1 MVVYGRLDGRA
12 TLFQLRYAKPPGYNE
27 VPPRRRTANIAVS
40 QNSSA
45 GVSPTP
51 FANDGGEAFETSVRQ
66 LIANGKS
73 RIALENAKQFHKTNP
88 TAASESLLLDAYLA
102 RVQALLDQNLASE
115 AKSLLELVRERFP
128 AAKRRLDNLGVA
140 ASVRS
145 GDLAGLLQPL
155 NDPQLDP
162 VRRSAI
168 EQIIQTQITDLNA
181 LADCASLPPEH
192 SLRQAAAAVERAF
205 NAVTSGPV
213 TEEQIA
219 LPEVS
224 HRSPLAPWK
233 FLIRAIA
240 CFHRGA
246 DDLCRECLAGIKP
259 ESVPSRLIPALQ
271 KMLGMNGAAA
281 LKASE
286 SALVSQVNVNLAE
299 LRAALANLDH
309 AFAKEDEGHV
319 FKAMRVAVRE
329 CQRSAPDRLAI
340 LRQIV
345 SVRGKAGGLDPG
357 RLEGALDGAAREDAA
372 FFRMYALAIESSGD
386 PDDLV
391 EACEEWNNFRRH
403 ALREGLFRSDG
414 VEAAILYLHMA
425 DVLKGIPRGLLKDV
439 QRSGQWG
446 RKPAAGEDRY
456 FLYPDQLYARS
467 CAIDPHPE
475 AFSQWLR
482 WAASQSV
489 SEAEKVAREW
499 HKLRPGDIDPLL
511 YLMDRSE
518 KRNAFPA
525 ALSYLEKAERI
536 DAVHSAV
543 RAARLRLLAAGAM
556 RDLQRKKAHLAM
568 EKLELMMTLPQSQQ
582 GDRSAFL
589 AALRLLIC
597 VSSADKTGAAAAR
610 AETETLLG
618 GSLSA
623 GFLVFGIASV
633 AKRLDFVSL
642 PDAKDIGRENRA
654 AIPACLARVMAIA
667 KDFGITKFQLP
678 VSYFAEAE
686 KQFPQVSDSLDVE
699 QIRSLGEMGMATG
712 HPKLA
717 WAASGAGLKRG
728 GPDEAYFTLLRARAA
743 PPDLATRFLALAAA
757 AAELGRFH
765 RDAKIVDQAVEIGR
779 NPLGGESFPLT
790 IEQAREVV
798 RKEIASPAFP
808 SAFKPGPDYRELLH
822 KNLCQCP
829 DCSRRRG
836 ETPGPFDEED
846 YEDFNE
852 LTDKE
857 MRDLFNEQVPEE
869 IPPDIAD
876 MFFEIMKDAFRS
888 GESPNKIIDQILG
901 GVSGGGRGKKKKG
914 RRK

>member
-1 MVVYGRLDGRA
+1 
-12 TLFQLRYAKPPGYNE
+12 
-27 VPPRRRTANIAVS
+27 
-40 QNSSA
+40 
-45 GVSPTP
+45 VSPAP
-51 FANDGGEAFETSVRQ
+51 LSNDGGEAFETSVRQ

-73 RIALENAKQFHKTNP
+73 RIALENAKQFYKTNP

-102 RVQALLDQNLASE
+102 RVQALIDQNLASE

-128 AAKRRLDNLGVA
+128 AAQGRLDNLGVA
-140 ASVRS
+140 ASAR
-145 GDLAGLLQPL
+145 AGNLGEVLQPL

-162 VRRSAI
+162 ERRGAI

-181 LADCASLPPEH
+181 LADCAPLPPDH
-192 SLRQAAAAVERAF
+192 SLRQAAAALERAF

-213 TEEQIA
+213 AEEQIA

-246 DDLCRECLAGIKP
+246 DEQCRECLAGIKP
-259 ESVPSRLIPALQ
+259 ESVPSRLIPALK
-271 KMLGMNGAAA
+271 KMLGMNGTAA

-309 AFAKEDEGHV
+309 AFIKKDESHV
-319 FKAMRVAVRE
+319 FTAMRVAVRE
-329 CQRSAPDRLAI
+329 CQRSAPDRLGA
-340 LRQIV
+340 LKQIV
-345 SVRGKAGGLDPG
+345 SVRGKAGGLNPS
-357 RLEGALDGAAREDAA
+357 RLAAALDGAAREDAA

-391 EACEEWNNFRRH
+391 EACEEWDNFRQH

-425 DVLKGIPRGLLKDV
+425 DILKGIPRELLRDL

-446 RKPAAGEDRY
+446 GKPAAGEDRY
-456 FLYPDQLYARS
+456 FLYPDKLYARS

-475 AFSQWLR
+475 AFSQWLH
-482 WAASQSV
+482 WAARQSI

-499 HKLRPGDIDPLL
+499 HKIRPGDIDPLL

-543 RAARLRLLAAGAM
+543 RAARLRLLAAGAL
-556 RDLQRKKAHLAM
+556 RYLEQKKPHLAAD
-568 EKLELMMTLPQSQQ
+568 KLELMAALPQSQQ
-582 GDRSAFL
+582 GDRPAFL
-589 AALRLLIC
+589 AGLRLLIC
-597 VSSADKTGAAAAR
+597 VISADKTGAEAAR
-610 AETETLLG
+610 AETESLLG
-618 GSLSA
+618 GSLSS
-623 GFLVFGIASV
+623 GLLVFGIASV
-633 AKRLDFVSL
+633 AKRLDLVFL
-642 PDAKDIGRENRA
+642 PDLKDIGRENRA
-654 AIPACLARVMAIA
+654 AIPASLARVMAIA
-667 KDFGITKFQLP
+667 KDFGIVKFQSP
-678 VSYFAEAE
+678 VSYFKEAQE
-686 KQFPQVSDSLDVE
+686 QFPRVSESLGVE
-699 QIRSLGEMGMATG
+699 QIRSLGEMGLATG

-717 WAASGAGLKRG
+717 WAAAGAGLKRG
-728 GPDEAYFTLLRARAA
+728 GSGEAFFALLRARAA
-743 PPDLATRFLALAAA
+743 PPGLGTRFLALAAA

-765 RDAKIVDQAVEIGR
+765 RDTTVVDQAVEIGR
-779 NPLGGESFPLT
+779 NPLGGESFSLT
-790 IEQAREVV
+790 LEEAREVV

-808 SAFKPGPDYRELLH
+808 SAFKPGPDYSELLH

-836 ETPGPFDEED
+836 EAPGSFDEED
-846 YEDFNE
+846 YDDFNE

-857 MRDLFNEQVPEE
+857 MRNLFNEQVPEE

-888 GESPNKIIDQILG
+888 GESPDKIIDQILG
-901 GVSGGGRGKKKKG
+901 GGRRGGGKKKKG
-914 RRK
+914 RRQ

>member
-1 MVVYGRLDGRA
+1 
-12 TLFQLRYAKPPGYNE
+12 
-27 VPPRRRTANIAVS
+27 
-40 QNSSA
+40 
-45 GVSPTP
+45 VSPAP
-51 FANDGGEAFETSVRQ
+51 LGNNGGEAFETSVRQ

-73 RIALENAKQFHKTNP
+73 RIALENAKQFHKTHP

-102 RVQALLDQNLASE
+102 RVQALIDQNLASE

-128 AAKRRLDNLGVA
+128 AAQARLDNLGVA
-140 ASVRS
+140 ASARAC
-145 GDLAGLLQPL
+145 DLGEVLRPL

-162 VRRSAI
+162 QRRSAI
-168 EQIIQTQITDLNA
+168 EQIVQTQIADLNA
-181 LADCASLPPEH
+181 LAECASLPQEH
-192 SLRQAAAAVERAF
+192 SLRQAAAALERAF
-205 NAVTSGPV
+205 NAVASGPV

-240 CFHRGA
+240 CFYRGA

-271 KMLGMNGAAA
+271 TMLGMNGAAA

-309 AFAKEDEGHV
+309 AFMKEDESHV

-329 CQRSAPDRLAI
+329 CQRSAPDRLGA
-340 LRQIV
+340 LKQIV
-345 SVRGKAGGLDPG
+345 SVRATAGGLNPS
-357 RLEGALDGAAREDAA
+357 RLAAALDGAAREDAA

-386 PDDLV
+386 SDDRV
-391 EACEEWNNFRRH
+391 EACEEWDNFRQH

-414 VEAAILYLHMA
+414 VEAAMLYLHMA
-425 DVLKGIPRGLLKDV
+425 DVLKGIPRDLLKDV

-456 FLYPDQLYARS
+456 FLHPDKLYARS

-475 AFSQWLR
+475 ALSQWLR

-499 HKLRPGDIDPLL
+499 HKVRPGDIDPLL

-543 RAARLRLLAAGAM
+543 RAARLRLLATGAL
-556 RDLQRKKAHLAM
+556 RYLEQRKPHLAA
-568 EKLELMMTLPQSQQ
+568 ERLDLLAALPQSQQ
-582 GDRSAFL
+582 GDRPAFL

-597 VSSADKTGAAAAR
+597 VASADKTGAEAAR
-610 AETETLLG
+610 AETESLLG
-618 GSLSA
+618 GSLPS
-623 GFLVFGIASV
+623 GLLVFGIASV
-633 AKRLDFVSL
+633 AKRLDFVFL
-642 PDAKDIGRENRA
+642 PDVKDIGRENRA
-654 AIPACLARVMAIA
+654 AIPASLARVMAIA
-667 KDFGITKFQLP
+667 KDFGITKFQSP
-678 VSYFAEAE
+678 VSYFTEAQE
-686 KQFPQVSDSLDVE
+686 QFPRVSESLDVE
-699 QIRSLGEMGMATG
+699 QIRALGEMGLATG

-728 GPDEAYFTLLRARAA
+728 GPGEAFFALLRARAA
-743 PPDLATRFLALAAA
+743 PPQLGTRFLALAAA

-765 RDAKIVDQAVEIGR
+765 RDPTVVDQAVEIGR
-779 NPLGGESFPLT
+779 NPFGGESFSLT
-790 IEQAREVV
+790 LEQAREVV

-808 SAFKPGPDYRELLH
+808 SAFNPGPDYSELLH
-822 KNLCQCP
+822 ENLCHCA
-829 DCSRRRG
+829 DCCRRRG
-836 ETPGPFDEED
+836 ETPSSFDEEG
-846 YEDFNE
+846 YEDFDE

-857 MRDLFNEQVPEE
+857 MRNLFNEHVPEE
-869 IPPDIAD
+869 IPPNIAD
-876 MFFEIMKDAFRS
+876 MFFEVIKDAFRS
-888 GESPNKIIDQILG
+888 GKSPDKVIDQILG
-901 GVSGGGRGKKKKG
+901 GVGGGGRGKKKKG